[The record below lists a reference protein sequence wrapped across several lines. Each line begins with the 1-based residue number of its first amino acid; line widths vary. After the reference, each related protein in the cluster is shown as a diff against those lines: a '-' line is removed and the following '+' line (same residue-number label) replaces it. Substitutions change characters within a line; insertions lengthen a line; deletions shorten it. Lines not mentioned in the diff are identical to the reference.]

1 MDDFGSGYSSLN
13 MLSQMKLDIL
23 KLDMRFVQNE
33 TAKATDQSILSDIIS
48 MAHRMK
54 LSVVAEGVENLEQ
67 MNRLRE
73 MGCDYVQGYYI
84 ARPIPAAEFEQLLKN

>member
-1 MDDFGSGYSSLN
+1 MY
-13 MLSQMKLDIL
+13 QLDLADTLL
-23 KLDMRFVQNE
+23 KR
-33 TAKATDQSILSDIIS
+33 ILSDIIS

-67 MNRLRE
+67 MSCLRE